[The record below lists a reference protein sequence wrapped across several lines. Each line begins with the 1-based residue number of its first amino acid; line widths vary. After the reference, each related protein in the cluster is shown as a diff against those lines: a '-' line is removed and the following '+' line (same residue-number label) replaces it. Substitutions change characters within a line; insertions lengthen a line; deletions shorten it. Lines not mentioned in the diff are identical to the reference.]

1 METKPKLPL
10 VAGVIALTI
19 MCMLWLLAR
28 YAFSHLAG

>member
-10 VAGVIALTI
+10 VVGVTALTV
-19 MCMLWLLAR
+19 MSLLLLVAR

>member
-10 VAGVIALTI
+10 VVGVIALTV
-19 MCMLWLLAR
+19 MCMVLVLAR